1 MEQWR
6 NKSCPNQLRMLIHF
20 LFHTTFSTLILV
32 STYKNIQKT
41 IDLPFID
48 KSTKSID
55 PEIPSLAFM
64 LIGIKNINS
73 SFMVIFMSCSMK
85 SGTGLSSYFFILSA
99 FSNPSLYTAIYY
111 TTYKRS
117 QRRKSCYP
125 MKEGFFQVWFF
136 YQRILTCQINVTY
149 LF

>member
-1 MEQWR
+1 M
-6 NKSCPNQLRMLIHF
+6 
-20 LFHTTFSTLILV
+20 FHTTFSTLILI
-32 STYKNIQKT
+32 STYKNNQKT

-85 SGTGLSSYFFILSA
+85 SGTGLSSYFFISLSE
-99 FSNPSLYTAIYY
+99 NPTSGTNFAETTGKFKHDGSGAPSHLTSLHFI
-111 TTYKRS
+111 KIDDEVNELNLIHH
-117 QRRKSCYP
+117 KSKTEEL
-125 MKEGFFQVWFF
+125 MMELEG
-136 YQRILTCQINVTY
+136 
-149 LF
+149 